1 MPSTA
6 GWKSPN
12 WLSKWRPPDDREMT
26 DIEGWIA
33 HYGLIAIVVGA
44 ALEGETVAMIGGMS
58 AHRGLLAL
66 PAVWAAVLAGTLLAD
81 QGLFYAGR
89 LLKDRPRVA
98 KICAS
103 PRFAKAQ
110 ARFERHPQTF
120 VMLFRFFYGL
130 RTVSPLLIGTSGFSP
145 ARFAILNLV
154 AAIAWS
160 SLFVGL
166 GYAFGLGIERLWN
179 RIPAFHQWLPYLL
192 IPIGVGLLWKLF
204 VRFRRT

>member
-1 MPSTA
+1 MS
-6 GWKSPN
+6 GF
-12 WLSKWRPPDDREMT
+12 
-26 DIEGWIA
+26 EGLIA
-33 HYGLIAIVVGA
+33 HYGLIAILVGA

-58 AHRGLLAL
+58 AHRGLFAL
-66 PAVWAAVLAGTLLAD
+66 PAVWAAVLAGTLIAD

-89 LLKDRPRVA
+89 LLKDQPWVA
-98 KICAS
+98 RICAS
-103 PRFAKAQ
+103 PRFARAQ

-145 ARFAILNLV
+145 ARFALLNLV
-154 AAIAWS
+154 AAFAWS

-166 GYAFGLGIERLWN
+166 GYVFGLGIERLYN
-179 RIPAFHQWLPYLL
+179 RIPAFQAWLPYLL

-204 VRFRRT
+204 MRFRRS